1 MFATNLI
8 VKYSKL
14 LEIMHLNE
22 FDRKESLR
30 SIFNRD
36 IQENADLKFLEKVI
50 RPLKIDGQPSME
62 TLFNHLIKEEI
73 EEPDENG
80 NVIKKRIF
88 EKDRSM
94 RLHWVRFHLD
104 KNKTENVEIFS
115 VIERDQK
122 KRKDVTRTYVYD
134 LEQEYVVVLEPQNS
148 AKDYY
153 LLTAYHLNKD
163 WSPKSMK
170 KKMKNKLPDVY

>member
-1 MFATNLI
+1 MSATNLI
-8 VKYSKL
+8 IKYAKL
-14 LEIMHLNE
+14 LEIMHLTE
-22 FDRKESLR
+22 YARTESLR

-36 IQENADLKFLEKVI
+36 IQENANLKFLEKII
-50 RPLKIDGQPSME
+50 RPLKIDGQPSMD

-73 EEPDENG
+73 EETDEKG
-80 NVIKKRIF
+80 NMIKKRIF
-88 EKDRSM
+88 EKDRAM

-104 KNKTENVEIFS
+104 KNKIDNVEIFS

-148 AKDYY
+148 TTDYY

-170 KKMKNKLPDVY
+170 KKMKNRLPEVY